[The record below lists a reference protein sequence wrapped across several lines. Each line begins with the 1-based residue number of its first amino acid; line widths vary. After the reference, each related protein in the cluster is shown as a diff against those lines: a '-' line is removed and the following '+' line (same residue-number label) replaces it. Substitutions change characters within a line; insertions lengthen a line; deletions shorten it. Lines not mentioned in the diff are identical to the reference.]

1 MGKATDNGRNPSARK
16 RDARSPKPDASARAP
31 RDTGAVAPRRR
42 SRAAIA
48 GLALL
53 GLVAAGAGA
62 AAYLVRSRGAQA
74 DLRTIPGQNV
84 LLITIDTLRADA
96 MSSYGGPAS
105 TPALDRLA
113 ADGVRFT
120 FAHAHAVITLP
131 SHTSIFT
138 GEYPYQHG
146 VRENSGYRVAPGA
159 RTIATML
166 KHADYATGAFVGA
179 FPLHSRFGLN
189 QGFDVYDDRFG
200 ETRAPTEFVMPERPA
215 TAVVPLARDWIAT
228 KRDERWFAWVHV
240 FDPHVPYRPPP
251 PFDRQYANRPYF
263 GEVAATDAALAP
275 LLDDVRVSGRPT
287 IVIVTGDH
295 GEALGDHGEETHGL
309 FAYESTLHVPLI
321 IAEEGTHAARPV
333 DEVSNVPAR
342 HVDLLPTIMD
352 AVGQTTPSGL
362 PGRTLLPAAERR
374 DGAAPRPSYF
384 EAMAAMLNR
393 GWAPLTG
400 VLANRDKYIGL
411 PIEERYD
418 LARDPGEQT
427 NLAGK
432 APDRDRVLLA
442 TLRAFGAALPGER
455 RSEDPEA
462 LARLRALG
470 YVSGSAPVK
479 THYTEADDPKRLVDI
494 AQAIHRGVEL
504 YSSRKLDE
512 AAQVYR
518 QILARR
524 PDMALAYQH
533 LAFVEWERGNLKGA
547 VDVLQQALRA
557 GVTHAA
563 VLTQL
568 GNDLAQ
574 SGHAAEAVRL
584 LEPLANDPNADADTL
599 NALGIAY
606 AQTGR
611 KADAARVF
619 ERVLAVTPGSGIP
632 LANLGVLALEG
643 NDLATARARFE
654 RAIRVDPT
662 SSQAA
667 GGLGVVLLR
676 SGDHKGAVEAWKQAY
691 QLDATN
697 FDALY
702 NVGTTLARDGQHDA
716 ARPYLERFARS
727 APPAFYA
734 KDIRDVMQILKSQ
747 R

>member
-1 MGKATDNGRNPSARK
+1 MGKATDNGRNRSARK
-16 RDARSPKPDASARAP
+16 RDARSPNSDGSAC
-31 RDTGAVAPRRR
+31 APRRW
-42 SRAAIA
+42 SRATIA

-53 GLVAAGAGA
+53 GLVVAGAGV

-74 DLRTIPGQNV
+74 DLRTIAGQNV

-105 TPALDRLA
+105 TPALDQLA

-166 KHADYATGAFVGA
+166 KHAGYATGAFVGA

-228 KRDERWFAWVHV
+228 QRDQRWFAWVHV
-240 FDPHVPYRPPP
+240 FDPHAPYRPPP
-251 PFDRQYANRPYF
+251 PFDRQYAERPYF

-275 LLDDVRVSGRPT
+275 LLDDVRASGRPT

-309 FAYESTLHVPLI
+309 FAYESTLRVPLI
-321 IAEEGTHAARPV
+321 IAEEGTHATRPV

-374 DGAAPRPSYF
+374 DSAPPRPSYF

-400 VLANRDKYIGL
+400 VLANRDKYIDL

-432 APDRDRVLLA
+432 APDRERVLLA
-442 TLRAFGAALPGER
+442 TLRAFSAALPGER

-504 YSSRKLDE
+504 YSRRKLDE

-547 VDVLQQALRA
+547 VDVMQQALRA
-557 GVTHAA
+557 GVTHTA

-568 GNDLAQ
+568 GNYLAE
-574 SGHAAEAVRL
+574 SGHAVEAVRL
-584 LEPLANDPNADADTL
+584 LEPLAKDPSADADTL

-619 ERVLAVTPGSGIP
+619 ERVLAVTPDSGIP
-632 LANLGVLALEG
+632 LANLGVLALER

-676 SGDHKGAVEAWKQAY
+676 TGDHTGAVEAWKQAY

-702 NVGTTLARDGQHDA
+702 NVGMTLARDGQHDA
-716 ARPYLERFARS
+716 ARPYLERFVRS

-734 KDIRDVMQILKSQ
+734 KDIRDVMDILQ
-747 R
+747 RQR

>member
-1 MGKATDNGRNPSARK
+1 
-16 RDARSPKPDASARAP
+16 
-31 RDTGAVAPRRR
+31 
-42 SRAAIA
+42 
-48 GLALL
+48 
-53 GLVAAGAGA
+53 
-62 AAYLVRSRGAQA
+62 
-74 DLRTIPGQNV
+74 
-84 LLITIDTLRADA
+84 

-138 GEYPYQHG
+138 GEYPYRHG

-166 KHADYATGAFVGA
+166 KHAGYATGAFVGA

-215 TAVVPLARDWIAT
+215 TAVVPLARNWIAT
-228 KRDERWFAWVHV
+228 ERDERWFAWVHV
-240 FDPHVPYRPPP
+240 FDPHAPYRPPP
-251 PFDRQYANRPYF
+251 PFDRQYADRPYF

-275 LLDDVRVSGRPT
+275 LLDDVRASGRPT

-321 IAEEGTHAARPV
+321 IAEEGTHAVRPV

-352 AVGQTTPSGL
+352 AVGQTTQSGP

-374 DGAAPRPSYF
+374 DGAAPRLSYF
-384 EAMAAMLNR
+384 EAMSAMLNR

-400 VLANRDKYIGL
+400 VLANRDKYIDL

-432 APDRDRVLLA
+432 APDRERVLLA

-533 LAFVEWERGNLKGA
+533 LAFVEWEHGNLKGA
-547 VDVLQQALRA
+547 MDVLRQALRA

-568 GNDLAQ
+568 GNYLAE

-584 LEPLANDPNADADTL
+584 LEGLAKDPNADADTL

-606 AQTGR
+606 AQAGR

-619 ERVLAVTPGSGIP
+619 ERVLAATPDSGIP
-632 LANLGVLALEG
+632 LANLGVLALERD
-643 NDLATARARFE
+643 DLATARARFE

-676 SGDHKGAVEAWKQAY
+676 TGDHKGAVEAWKQAY

-702 NVGTTLARDGQHDA
+702 NVGMTLARDGQHDA

-734 KDIRDVMQILKSQ
+734 KDIRDVMGILQSQ

>member
-1 MGKATDNGRNPSARK
+1 MVVALAIAAGG
-16 RDARSPKPDASARAP
+16 
-31 RDTGAVAPRRR
+31 GAAYLLR
-42 SRAAIA
+42 SRAAT
-48 GLALL
+48 
-53 GLVAAGAGA
+53 
-62 AAYLVRSRGAQA
+62 A

-131 SHTSIFT
+131 SHTSILT

-166 KHADYATGAFVGA
+166 KHAGYATAAFVGA

-215 TAVVPLARDWIAT
+215 TAVVQLARTWVAAQ
-228 KRDERWFAWVHV
+228 RDRRWFAWVHL
-240 FDPHVPYRPPP
+240 FDPHAPYRPPP
-251 PFDRQYANRPYF
+251 PFDRQYADRPYF
-263 GEVAATDAALAP
+263 GEVASTDAALAP
-275 LLDDVRVSGRPT
+275 LLADVRGSGRPT
-287 IVIVTGDH
+287 LVIVTGDH

-309 FAYESTLHVPLI
+309 FAYESTLRVPLI
-321 IAEEGTHAARPV
+321 LAEEGARAARPAG
-333 DEVSNVPAR
+333 EVSDVPAR

-352 AVGQTTPSGL
+352 AVGQASPAGL
-362 PGRTLLPAAERR
+362 PGRTLLPAVERR
-374 DGAAPRPSYF
+374 DSAAPRASYF
-384 EAMAAMLNR
+384 EAMSAMLNR

-400 VLANRDKYIGL
+400 VLANRDKYIDL
-411 PIEERYD
+411 PIQERYD
-418 LARDPGEQT
+418 LARDPGERT
-427 NLAGK
+427 NLAGT
-432 APDRDRVLLA
+432 APERDRVLVSA
-442 TLRAFGAALPGER
+442 LRGFGAALPGER
-455 RSEDPEA
+455 RTEDPEA

-470 YVSGSAPVK
+470 YLSGAAPVK
-479 THYTEADDPKRLVDI
+479 ARYTEADDPKRLVDI
-494 AQAIHRGVEL
+494 AQAIHRGVDL
-504 YSSRKLDE
+504 YSRRKLDE

-533 LAFVEWERGNLKGA
+533 LGFVEWERGNPKGA
-547 VDVLQQALRA
+547 VDVLQQALRG
-557 GVTHAA
+557 GVTHAS
-563 VLTQL
+563 VITQL
-568 GNDLAQ
+568 GNYLGE
-574 SGHAAEAVRL
+574 SGRPAEAARL
-584 LEPLANDPNADADTL
+584 LEPLAKDPNADADTL

-606 AQTGR
+606 AQSGR

-619 ERVLAVTPGSGIP
+619 ERVLAATPDSGIP
-632 LANLGVLALEG
+632 LANLGVLALER
-643 NDLATARARFE
+643 NDLAAARARFE
-654 RAIRVDPT
+654 RALRVDPT
-662 SSQAA
+662 SSRAA

-676 SGDHKGAVEAWKQAY
+676 SGDRTGAVEAWKQAY

-716 ARPYLERFARS
+716 ARPYLEQFARS

-734 KDIRDVMQILKSQ
+734 KDIRDVMGILQSG